1 MRRWILMALFV
12 VAAASSASAA
22 DDCSTFKWS
31 VERERAWMAAGPTP
45 VGATGEIALG
55 EKAYRVTL
63 AAGDAV
69 KFAAPP
75 ERAPKAGTHAAV
87 LTFTV
92 ANPGVYDV
100 GLSGEGWVD
109 VVQNGAA
116 VRSSDFSGGKSC
128 PGLHKSVRFTLAA
141 GAAALQL
148 SNVPG
153 ETIDVAIA
161 PAPQ

>member
-1 MRRWILMALFV
+1 MRRWVLTALFTV
-12 VAAASSASAA
+12 TAASSARAA
-22 DDCSTFKWS
+22 DDCATFKWS
-31 VERERAWMAAGPTP
+31 VERERAWIAAGPTP
-45 VGATGEIALG
+45 VGATSEIPLG

-63 AAGDAV
+63 DAGDAV

-75 ERAPKAGTHAAV
+75 ERAPKPGTRAAA
-87 LTFTV
+87 LSFSV
-92 ANPGVYDV
+92 ATPGVYDV

-109 VVQNGAA
+109 VVRNGAV

-141 GAAALQL
+141 GPATLQL

-153 ETIDVAIA
+153 DTMDVAIA
-161 PAPQ
+161 PAP